1 MKLDNAELSKILPSN
16 RKIVLKPTE
25 PLTLK
30 LVYGRENHSVE
41 LHMQIEWTPKEK
53 S

>member
-16 RKIVLKPTE
+16 KKIVLRPTE

-30 LVYGRENHSVE
+30 LIYDRENHTVE
-41 LHMQIEWTPKEK
+41 LHMQIEWAPKEK
-53 S
+53 A